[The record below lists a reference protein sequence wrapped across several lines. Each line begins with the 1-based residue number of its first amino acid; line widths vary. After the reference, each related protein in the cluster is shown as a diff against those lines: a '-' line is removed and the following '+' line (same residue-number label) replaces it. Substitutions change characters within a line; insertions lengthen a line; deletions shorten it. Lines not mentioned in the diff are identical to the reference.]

1 MTNKQSPRRR
11 QLSPQPQATI
21 APVRRS
27 PSQIESKKPC
37 LRTLSQLDEKRQDTV
52 AIVQQGQPDGAGAWC
67 MMGQQT
73 GDDVG
78 DVHHFLF
85 LSSAMYVQDANIVI
99 VDVAQRT
106 RVVEE
111 SGAVG
116 DDGG

>member
-21 APVRRS
+21 ARIRRS
-27 PSQIESKKPC
+27 PSQIDGKKPR
-37 LRTLSQLDEKRQDTV
+37 LRTLSQLDQKRQNTV
-52 AIVQQGQPDGAGAWC
+52 AVVQQGQPDGAGAWC
-67 MMGQQT
+67 IMGQQA

-78 DVHHFLF
+78 NVHHLLF
-85 LSSAMYVQDANIVI
+85 LGCAMYVQDADIVI